1 MRQLLISIA
10 LFAFAAVPGSA
21 VAGVADEAVRKEIAG
36 IDVIILRTNVKDVVT
51 LAGSLPAG
59 DERSPRE
66 NVAIATLTGSMLDK
80 GTTKQDKF
88 AIAQQLGDAGAGL
101 SFGVDSSSLQISG
114 KSLRKDL
121 PMVLS
126 LLAEQLRTPAFTED
140 EFGKLKKLLAGA
152 VRRQQ
157 EDTDARA
164 EEAFSRAIYPEGHP
178 NRQPSAEELL
188 AAIDKASIEEVRRFH
203 SQFYGPTGMRLVLV
217 GDVDPAAAQA
227 EIRKVFSGWRG
238 GLPRPETAK
247 AGPVA
252 GEREVVVFMPDKTN
266 VSVLWGQPTQL
277 TYSHPDTIPLR
288 IGSRILGSGGFM
300 SRLMATIRDREG
312 LTYGIASYV
321 SNDTFTD
328 GDFRIWANFAP
339 ELLDKGLASTR
350 REVLAWRDKGI
361 TQAELERTKTEF
373 TGTFKVGLSTTSGMA
388 GTILVM
394 LNRGMPL
401 SFVDEYPKRIAAM
414 TRDEVNGA
422 IKRHIDPAKLVLVQ
436 AGTIE
441 GAGASKK

>member
-1 MRQLLISIA
+1 MRKLLFSI
-10 LFAFAAVPGSA
+10 AFAALAA
-21 VAGVADEAVRKEIAG
+21 VSGTARAGVADEAVRKEIAG

-59 DERSPRE
+59 DDRSPRE

-88 AIAQQLGDAGAGL
+88 AIAQKLGDAGAALG
-101 SFGVDSSSLQISG
+101 FGVDSNSLQISG

-121 PMVLS
+121 PMVMS
-126 LLAEQLRTPAFTED
+126 LLAEQLRTPAFSEE

-164 EEAFSRAIYPEGHP
+164 DEAFLRAIYPEGHP

-188 AAIDKASIEEVRRFH
+188 AAIDKASLEEIRRFH
-203 SQFYGPTGMRLVLV
+203 SQYYGPSGMRLVLV
-217 GDVDPAAAQA
+217 GDIDPAAAQA
-227 EIRKVFSGWRG
+227 EIRKAFSGWNG
-238 GLPRPETAK
+238 GSPRPEAPK

-252 GEREVVVFMPDKTN
+252 GPREVTVFMPDKTN

-277 TYSHPDTIPLR
+277 AYSHPDTIPLR
-288 IGSRILGSGGFM
+288 IGSRILGSGGFT
-300 SRLMATIRDREG
+300 SRLMATVRDREG

-328 GDFRIWANFAP
+328 GDWRIWANFAP

-388 GTILVM
+388 GTM
-394 LNRGMPL
+394 A
-401 SFVDEYPKRIAAM
+401 FTAAATSTELRS
-414 TRDEVNGA
+414 TRPTAAGCRFCA
-422 IKRHIDPAKLVLVQ
+422 FSARSTPSRPAWP
-436 AGTIE
+436 
-441 GAGASKK
+441 